1 MCTYNKNTIINNNEV
16 GVNAFNVIK
25 AGDVLWIK
33 ELKALKSMG
42 WKTRPMA
49 VIGNKQIDK
58 SLTTFANCCVPAMMV
73 TSNASVAN
81 SIPFVFRDR
90 ISFIDTNNIF
100 TVNTKFDVDETN
112 AGNSRLTDAQLEM
125 AKYMVT
131 VRISGEKDPEI
142 EEAIRKYNREFLYAI
157 LKSNVELNS
166 TRSELD
172 GSLAGMEKF
181 ANTYL
186 GGIFT
191 EDPIVKETIKEIFD
205 GKSKSSETRKR
216 VSVVVRRD
224 NQFSNAGMNI
234 DTSTDMGKALSKAL
248 QGVVDIAKETT
259 KPVEVIKPAP
269 AKTPISIINGR
280 LPIYMIK
287 DGNIN
292 RLKRINEMADSEKS
306 LLLSDCADCESFAA
320 FARKIGVNQA
330 TANGR
335 AKEVYAEFK
344 SRKISL
350 PQKVKVF
357 MENSSF
363 RRGYNSAAENRKQRE
378 LNMACCVK

>member
-49 VIGNKQIDK
+49 VIGNKQVDK
-58 SLTTFANCCVPAMMV
+58 SLTAFANCCVPAMMV

-125 AKYMVT
+125 AKYMIT

-157 LKSNVELNS
+157 LKNNVELNS

-172 GSLAGMEKF
+172 GSLVGMEKF

-191 EDPIVKETIKEIFD
+191 EDQIVKEMIKEIFD
-205 GKSKSSETRKR
+205 SKSKIAASKR
-216 VSVVVRRD
+216 ITNVVRKE
-224 NQFSNAGMNI
+224 NQAATSGMVIN
-234 DTSTDMGKALSKAL
+234 TSTDMGKALSKAL
-248 QGVVDIAKETT
+248 NDVVNAAKEVV
-259 KPVEVIKPAP
+259 KPVEVTKPVVV
-269 AKTPISIINGR
+269 KTVTNINNNR
-280 LPIYMIK
+280 LPLYMIK

-306 LLLSDCADCESFAA
+306 LLLSDCADCESFVA

-335 AKEVYAEFK
+335 AKEIYAEFK

-357 MENSSF
+357 MENSSS
-363 RRGYNSAAENRKQRE
+363 RRGYNSAAENKKQRD
-378 LNMACCVK
+378 LTMACCVK

>member
-49 VIGNKQIDK
+49 VIGNKQVDK
-58 SLTTFANCCVPAMMV
+58 SLTSFANCCVPAMMV

-142 EEAIRKYNREFLYAI
+142 DEAIRKYNREFLYTI
-157 LKSNVELNS
+157 LKNNVELNS

-172 GSLAGMEKF
+172 GSLEGMERF
-181 ANTYL
+181 TASYL
-186 GGIFT
+186 GGIFS
-191 EDPIVKETIKEIFD
+191 EDPIVKAKIKEIFN
-205 GKSKSSETRKR
+205 SKQKAATPKR
-216 VSVVVRRD
+216 VDTVVHKE
-224 NQFSNAGMNI
+224 NQTATSGMVIN
-234 DTSTDMGKALSKAL
+234 TSTDMGKALSKAL
-248 QGVVDIAKETT
+248 NDVVNTAKE
-259 KPVEVIKPAP
+259 VVKPAEAAKLVY
-269 AKTPISIINGR
+269 AKTVTNINNNR
-280 LPIYMIK
+280 LPVYMVK

-292 RLKRINEMADSEKS
+292 RLKRISEMADSEKS

-335 AKEVYAEFK
+335 AKEVYTEFK

-357 MENSSF
+357 MENSSS
-363 RRGYNSAAENRKQRE
+363 RRGYNSAAENRNQRE